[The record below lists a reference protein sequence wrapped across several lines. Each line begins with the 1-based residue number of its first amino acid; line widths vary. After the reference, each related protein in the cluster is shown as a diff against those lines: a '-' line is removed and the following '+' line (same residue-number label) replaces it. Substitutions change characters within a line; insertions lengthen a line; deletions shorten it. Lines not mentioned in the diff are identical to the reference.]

1 MTDQRMSWRGRSIN
15 CGNLNESHIGQ
26 RVTICGWVHRHRG
39 LGGVVFCDI
48 RDSTGLIQV
57 VSQPSFP
64 AHPYMER
71 IRSEYVVRIE
81 GNIRARKDPNKKIP
95 TGMVELE
102 ADAVTILNAVSSKL
116 PFLPA
121 EDSMQLSEEVRLKH
135 RVLDLRRQQMATNLR
150 LRHKVIKTIRNFL
163 DAKDFLEVET
173 PILGRATPEGA
184 RDFLVPSRLQEAHFY
199 ALPQSPQIWKQLLCC
214 SGVDRY
220 YQIAPCFRDED
231 TRGDRQPSFTQMD
244 LELTF
249 ADQDVIMQLTEAL
262 MRTVFQ
268 EVMRVP
274 LPEKLPRMTYTQAMD
289 RYGCDKP
296 DIRYELH
303 MQNVTDIVQ
312 GCSLRLFESALSA
325 GGIVKVLRIPNGK
338 AISNARIKTKG
349 DVANAAADAGI
360 KGLVQIRLEGG
371 SPQAPKAVTEGL
383 SSQQIDDI
391 LRLCEAQEGD
401 LLLFA
406 AGDEAAVNRAMDR
419 VRQYIAKQLNLADPK
434 AHALL
439 WVTDFPMFEWN
450 EDEQR
455 HEALHHPF
463 TAPNQQSAEQNGGDL
478 RHAKALA
485 YDLVYNGVEV
495 GGGSLRI
502 YRRDIQ
508 QKVFDIIG
516 LSPEQAQDKFGY
528 LLDAFDVGAPPH
540 GGIALGLDRL
550 IMLLAGASSIR
561 DVIAF
566 PKTAQ
571 GQCLLTNAPGTVS
584 DSQLTDLHIKTL

>member
-1 MTDQRMSWRGRSIN
+1 M
-15 CGNLNESHIGQ
+15 
-26 RVTICGWVHRHRG
+26 
-39 LGGVVFCDI
+39 FCDI

-57 VSQPSFP
+57 VSEPSLP
-64 AHPYMER
+64 AHPYMEK

-102 ADAVTILNAVSSKL
+102 ADAVTVVNTVSSKL

-121 EDSMQLSEEVRLKH
+121 EDNLQLSEEVRLKH
-135 RVLDLRRQQMATNLR
+135 RVLDLRRQQMANNLR
-150 LRHKVIKTIRNFL
+150 MRHKVIKTIRNYL
-163 DAKDFLEVET
+163 DKRDFLEVET

-184 RDFLVPSRLQEAHFY
+184 RDFLVPSRLQEGHFY

-244 LELTF
+244 LEMTF
-249 ADQDVIMQLTEAL
+249 ADQDVITKLTEAL
-262 MRTVFQ
+262 IRTVFQ
-268 EVMRVP
+268 EVMGVQ
-274 LPEKLPRMTYTQAMD
+274 LPAVFPRMTYAEAME

-296 DIRYELH
+296 DVRYELH
-303 MQNVTDIVQ
+303 MTDVTDIVR
-312 GCSLRLFESALSA
+312 GSSLRLFEMALSE
-325 GGIVKVLRIPNGK
+325 GGIVKMLRIPNGK

-349 DVANAAADAGI
+349 DVANEAADAGV

-371 SPQAPKAVTEGL
+371 APQAPKAVTEGL
-383 SSQQIDDI
+383 SSQQIDNVLASCD
-391 LRLCEAQEGD
+391 AQEGD

-406 AGDEAAVNRAMDR
+406 AGNEPTVNRGLDR
-419 VRQYIAKQLNLADPK
+419 VRQYIAKQLKLADPK

-439 WVTDFPMFEWN
+439 WVTDFPMFDWN

-463 TAPNQQSAEQNGGDL
+463 TAPNQQQAEQNGGDL
-478 RHAKALA
+478 RKATALA
-485 YDLVYNGVEV
+485 YDLVYNGVEI

-502 YRRDIQ
+502 YRRDVQ

-550 IMLLAGASSIR
+550 IMLLAGATSIR

-584 DSQLTDLHIKTL
+584 GNQLTDLHIKTL

>member
-1 MTDQRMSWRGRSIN
+1 M
-15 CGNLNESHIGQ
+15 
-26 RVTICGWVHRHRG
+26 
-39 LGGVVFCDI
+39 FCDI

-57 VSQPSFP
+57 VSEPSLP
-64 AHPYMER
+64 AHPYMEK

-102 ADAVTILNAVSSKL
+102 ADAVTVVNTVSSKL

-121 EDSMQLSEEVRLKH
+121 EDNLQLSEEVRLKH
-135 RVLDLRRQQMATNLR
+135 RVLDLRRQQMANNLR
-150 LRHKVIKTIRNFL
+150 MRHKVIKTIRNFL
-163 DAKDFLEVET
+163 DERDFLEVET

-184 RDFLVPSRLQEAHFY
+184 RDFLVPSRLQEGHFY

-244 LELTF
+244 LEMTF
-249 ADQDVIMQLTEAL
+249 ADQDVITKLTEGL
-262 MRTVFQ
+262 IRTVFQ
-268 EVMRVP
+268 EVVGVQ
-274 LPEKLPRMTYTQAMD
+274 LPAVFPRMTYAQAMD

-296 DIRYELH
+296 DVRYELH
-303 MQNVTDIVQ
+303 MTDVTDIVR
-312 GCSLRLFESALSA
+312 GSSLRLFEMALSE
-325 GGIVKVLRIPNGK
+325 GGIVKMLRIPNGK
-338 AISNARIKTKG
+338 AISNARIKTQG
-349 DVANAAADAGI
+349 DVASEAADAGV

-371 SPQAPKAVTEGL
+371 APQAPKAVTEGL
-383 SSQQIDDI
+383 SSQQIDNVLTSCD
-391 LRLCEAQEGD
+391 AQEGD

-406 AGDEAAVNRAMDR
+406 AGNEATVNRGLDR
-419 VRQYIAKQLNLADPK
+419 VRQYIAKQLKLADPK

-439 WVTDFPMFEWN
+439 WVTDFPMFDWN

-463 TAPNQQSAEQNGGDL
+463 TAPNQQQAEQNGGDL
-478 RHAKALA
+478 RKATALA
-485 YDLVYNGVEV
+485 YDLVYNGVEI

-502 YRRDIQ
+502 YRRDVQ

-550 IMLLAGASSIR
+550 IMLLAGATSIR

-584 DSQLTDLHIKTL
+584 NNQLTDLHIKTL